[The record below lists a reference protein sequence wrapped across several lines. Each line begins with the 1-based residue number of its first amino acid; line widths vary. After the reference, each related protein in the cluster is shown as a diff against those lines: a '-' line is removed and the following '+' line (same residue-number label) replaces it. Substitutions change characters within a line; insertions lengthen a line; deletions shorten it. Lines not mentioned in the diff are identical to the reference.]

1 VRVWLG
7 PDDEVAGHV
16 ALVVADDGRGFDPSA
31 RGLRSRRLGLTSMH
45 ERAASLGGAL
55 VIGSAPGRGTTV
67 RLRFPA

>member
-1 VRVWLG
+1 
-7 PDDEVAGHV
+7 V